1 MPVWLPLLLV
11 GEGLLM
17 ALLGIPLL
25 HRKIKP
31 NRLYGFRT
39 PKTLGNETIW
49 YEANAYAGKLLCIIG
64 LVMAV
69 LAAVLWLLIRTGT
82 LCPDKNELALL
93 VLAIALVPLLVLV
106 TLAFRHLK
114 KL

>member
-1 MPVWLPLLLV
+1 MPVWLPLLLA
-11 GEGLLM
+11 GEGLLI

-25 HRKIKP
+25 RRKVKP

-49 YEANAYAGKLLCIIG
+49 YEANAYAGRLMCIVG
-64 LVMAV
+64 LVMAALDV
-69 LAAVLWLLIRTGT
+69 VLWLLIRTGT
-82 LCPDKNELALL
+82 LCLHKDGLALL
-93 VLAIALVPLLVLV
+93 LLAIAVIPLLVLV
-106 TLAFRHLK
+106 TLAFLYLR